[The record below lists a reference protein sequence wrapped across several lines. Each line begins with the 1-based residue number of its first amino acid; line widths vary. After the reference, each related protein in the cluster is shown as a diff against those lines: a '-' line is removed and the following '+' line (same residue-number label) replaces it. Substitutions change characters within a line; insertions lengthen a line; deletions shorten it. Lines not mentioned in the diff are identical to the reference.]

1 LCGFDITF
9 YHVRN
14 ELNSLT
20 DGLKRILMRK
30 MGSPELGVLKA
41 ERAEDR
47 IVKTVEI
54 GTEMSGFLLFMDQ
67 AADGSDGSE
76 V

>member
-1 LCGFDITF
+1 
-9 YHVRN
+9 
-14 ELNSLT
+14 
-20 DGLKRILMRK
+20 MRK